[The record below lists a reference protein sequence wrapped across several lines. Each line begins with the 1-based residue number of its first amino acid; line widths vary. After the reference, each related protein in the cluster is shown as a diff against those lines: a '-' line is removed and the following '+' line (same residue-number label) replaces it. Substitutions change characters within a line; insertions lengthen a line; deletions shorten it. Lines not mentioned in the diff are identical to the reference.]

1 MLCYFLLQ
9 CAEACWMLLLQSG
22 KFMTLDQIVH
32 DADFPDCCRLLTC
45 KGLNSLD
52 QVADVKG
59 RTDVWLCHKADV

>member
-1 MLCYFLLQ
+1 
-9 CAEACWMLLLQSG
+9 
-22 KFMTLDQIVH
+22 MTLDQIVH

-59 RTDVWLCHKADV
+59 RTDG